1 LGREAQPR
9 VSITWTLENVL
20 MAADGMLLSGPLL
33 AGYTQTL
40 NDFYDRD
47 IDAINEPTA
56 HSRSNFDS
64 QVVTQ
69 ILVLLLAGIGGWFA
83 CLGWWNFPL

>member
-1 LGREAQPR
+1 
-9 VSITWTLENVL
+9 
-20 MAADGMLLSGPLL
+20 MLLSGPLL

-40 NDFYDRD
+40 NDLYDRD

-56 HSRSNFDS
+56 RFPRGNSSS

-69 ILVLLLAGIGGWFA
+69 ILVLLLADWRGIR
-83 CLGWWNFPL
+83 P